1 MKTADQRKIKDEKK
15 IVYAL
20 VMGQLSD
27 SSRGELHDENFDEE
41 NEAHNLIHLIRR
53 IRATHI
59 AVQSGNA
66 HQDQER
72 VRAKWYSMTMGTNES
87 IYVFRKRVEEYQL
100 ERESVGLEVIP
111 ESELVIGV
119 LK

>member
-1 MKTADQRKIKDEKK
+1 MIIAGYINDTKVKTADQRKIKDEKK

-20 VMGQLSD
+20 VMGHLSD

-100 ERESVGLEVIP
+100 ER
-111 ESELVIGV
+111 
-119 LK
+119 